1 MTATILVVD
10 DEPDLEALILQKF
23 RKQIRDGTVTFV
35 FAHDGIEALQSI
47 EQHPHV
53 DMVVSDINMPR
64 SKSSLV
70 PRTASTDV
78 QNAVE
83 VDTTVV
89 VIKVIAR
96 RNA

>member
-1 MTATILVVD
+1 M
-10 DEPDLEALILQKF
+10 PGF
-23 RKQIRDGTVTFV
+23 RLTVAYRHLRVPGVSSGTVFV
-35 FAHDGIEALQSI
+35 ALVIVSA
-47 EQHPHV
+47 V
-53 DMVVSDINMPR
+53 FSDINMPR